1 MDKCEI
7 AIDMLLWALKWDLGD
22 VDTGVAAM
30 QGSWGGVGHGPCTRG
45 RMNIPQY
52 RYARS
57 SRLVSALVRGSIAL
71 LTSYLMLNT

>member
-30 QGSWGGVGHGPCTRG
+30 QGSWGGSDMVHAHVVELTFH
-45 RMNIPQY
+45 
-52 RYARS
+52 
-57 SRLVSALVRGSIAL
+57 SISMQEVAD
-71 LTSYLMLNT
+71 